1 MSNNGY
7 FLKAIVVNS
16 TRLCS
21 SSIGL
26 GYMIHVFQLA
36 VVGMANR
43 FVLLLDFLWS
53 ASLYVCLWK
62 AYAANVSE

>member
-43 FVLLLDFLWS
+43 FVLLLDLRNS
-53 ASLYVCLWK
+53 H
-62 AYAANVSE
+62 AYHPKFPTFM